1 MDEQERLANSFEAN
15 RGHLRAV
22 AYRMLGSVSE
32 AEDAIQETWLRLN
45 RSDAHSIENL
55 AGWLTTVVA
64 RVCLDMLRS
73 RKSRGEVPVG
83 VRMPDPIVSREDQI
97 DPEQEVLLADSVG
110 LALLVVLET
119 LAPAERLAFVLH
131 DMFAVPFGEIASI
144 VGRSPTAARQLAS
157 RARRRLQ
164 GAAPSP
170 DTDLQRQ
177 REVVDAF
184 IAAARGGDLEALVAV
199 LDPDVV
205 LHSDGGPNRPG
216 ASRIVHG
223 AREVAGQA
231 LLGARLTVSIK
242 PVLVNGIAGI
252 AAFLPNGQP
261 FSVMAFTVARGKI
274 ARIDVLADSVR
285 LHELGLVNEG
295 I

>member
-83 VRMPDPIVSREDQI
+83 VHMPDPIVSREDQI

-184 IAAARGGDLEALVAV
+184 IAAARGGDLEVLVAV

-295 I
+295 S

>member
-55 AGWLTTVVA
+55 AAWLTTVVA

-83 VRMPDPIVSREDQI
+83 VHMPDPIVSREDQI

-295 I
+295 S

>member
-83 VRMPDPIVSREDQI
+83 VHMPDPIVSREDQI

-295 I
+295 S